1 MSRILNKSQA
11 EAVAQAMSQ
20 MNNLGGMYRFAVDF
34 GTFRVKFLTGVGVTV
49 SGGEDEE
56 YAPET
61 YANQTEFFEAY
72 GLS

>member
-20 MNNLGGMYRFAVDF
+20 MNNLGGMFRFAVDF
-34 GTFRVKFLTGVGVTV
+34 GTFSVKFLTGEGVKV
-49 SGGEDEE
+49 SGGDDE
-56 YAPET
+56 YNVET
-61 YANQTEFFEAY
+61 YISQTEFFEAY